1 MSNPIPPAAPESPP
15 TLSAA
20 RLASLAYEF
29 VETPSVSGD
38 EAALAAVVAAHLER
52 CGELEVI
59 HVGDNVIARRGG
71 LAGEPVLFAGHLDTV
86 PGSEGVRPASLS
98 GGVLAG
104 LGAVDMKGG
113 LAVLVALAT
122 APGRFRRPATF
133 VFYAREEI
141 ARSRSGLIEIADA
154 RPDLLEVGAAVIAEP
169 TGGVLEGGCQGV
181 LRLRVRLAGARAHAA
196 RPWMGEN
203 AIHRLAPLLERVARF
218 VPREPELDG
227 CRYRESLEAVAVSG
241 GVAPNVVPDAA
252 EVLLA
257 HRFAPDR
264 SARAAQAALEDYL
277 APVLRWEAGDTIEL
291 EEVAPAAAP
300 GLAHPVLAALV
311 AASAAAPRAKLGWT
325 DVAFFSERGVPAANF
340 GPGDPLLAHTAAEEV
355 TAAELERCA
364 RVLASL
370 V

>member
-1 MSNPIPPAAPESPP
+1 MSDPINAVAPEARPA
-15 TLSAA
+15 LSAG
-20 RLASLAYEF
+20 RIASLAHQF

-38 EAALAAVVAAHLER
+38 EAALAALVAAHLER
-52 CGELEVI
+52 CEALEVTRI
-59 HVGDNVIARRGG
+59 GDNVVARRCGPD
-71 LAGEPVLFAGHLDTV
+71 GEPVLFAGHLDTV
-86 PGSEGVRPASLS
+86 PPSEGVRPPSLRD
-98 GGVLAG
+98 GVLAG

-141 ARSRSGLIEIADA
+141 ARSRSGLLEIAA
-154 RPDLLEVGAAVIAEP
+154 TRADLLEAGAAVIAEP
-169 TGGVLEGGCQGV
+169 TGGVLEAGCQGV
-181 LRLRVRLAGARAHAA
+181 LRLRVRLAGARAHTA
-196 RPWMGEN
+196 RPWMGAN
-203 AIHRLAPLLERVARF
+203 AIHRLAPLLERAARF

-277 APVLRWEAGDTIEL
+277 APALRREAGDVVEL
-291 EEVAPAAAP
+291 EEAAPAAAP
-300 GLAHPVLAALV
+300 GLEHPILAALV

-340 GPGDPLLAHTAAEEV
+340 GPGDPLLAHSAAEEV
-355 TAAELERCA
+355 STTELERCA
-364 RVLASL
+364 LVLASL